1 MLSSQKTRM
10 SPVIIEQDSLW
21 WVWPMS
27 TTCHR
32 KSQITSQ
39 GLAMGSHH
47 IPPML
52 VIKGSLAGHQA
63 LERHRQDCEERC
75 ATQPPA
81 GFVLIFLNYPMPS
94 ITHLQV
100 PSKGFQTRC
109 RPVKGWKNM
118 EHLGTPE
125 CVLRC
130 GMKDREVTQR
140 MTNSVPTSGM
150 LSSVRTFPRRCL
162 RLEWNWHHLTLA
174 YVLRLS
180 VSLLL
185 CMIYFVCVVIPVFLR
200 DCGQKCSCVSFHD
213 CLSTCRGPCFHTGK
227 IGKPSF
233 QKGKPVLSAR
243 EKLQQCHRVLLCSW
257 RGCRCELDSGCKH
270 AWSCMHI
277 RYIYIYIHTYIKNV
291 IPNAK

>member
-1 MLSSQKTRM
+1 
-10 SPVIIEQDSLW
+10 
-21 WVWPMS
+21 MS

-81 GFVLIFLNYPMPS
+81 GFVLIFWTTPCLALLICKS
-94 ITHLQV
+94 LQR
-100 PSKGFQTRC
+100 GF
-109 RPVKGWKNM
+109 K
-118 EHLGTPE
+118 LGAGQWRDGKIWNIWALQNVCWDVE
-125 CVLRC
+125 WRIERWH
-130 GMKDREVTQR
+130 KR

-213 CLSTCRGPCFHTGK
+213 CLSTCRGPCFHMGK
-227 IGKPSF
+227 SGNHLFKR
-233 QKGKPVLSAR
+233 GKPVLSAR

-277 RYIYIYIHTYIKNV
+277 RYIYIHTYIKNV